1 MVNMS
6 SPTPYQT
13 QHSSSYLAPQ
23 AVNWFRKNIS
33 LAGKLTASQNRA
45 CVPIGK
51 GKNVGE
57 RGLSKVLLTDLNLVL
72 EQLAPACL
80 ARMGDE
86 PHWQGPVRTSV
97 SKLAVCVDS
106 TEENLRL
113 AGELGV
119 DAIVSHHGWDGT
131 LPDLIEEKQIAIY
144 KCHTNWDRAP
154 GGNSVVLAE
163 RLGLQEIIG
172 FNYSA
177 VGNCPPTVAADLIT
191 RAARLVGRRAV
202 PYLGDPLR
210 QVSRVGVMAGACF
223 GPGFEDEWAELLRRG
238 AEIVLSGDMSQRVGR
253 SFVTRGVIA
262 VDIGH
267 SSSELPG
274 MERLA
279 ELLRERLSIP
289 VVTLRDYYRLEVAI
303 V

>member
-1 MVNMS
+1 M
-6 SPTPYQT
+6 
-13 QHSSSYLAPQ
+13 
-23 AVNWFRKNIS
+23 
-33 LAGKLTASQNRA
+33 
-45 CVPIGK
+45 
-51 GKNVGE
+51 
-57 RGLSKVLLTDLNLVL
+57 TDLNRVL
-72 EQLAPACL
+72 EELAPARL

-86 PHWQGPVRTSV
+86 PGWQGSTRTNV
-97 SKLAVCVDS
+97 DKLAVCVDS
-106 TEENLRL
+106 TAENLRL
-113 AGELGV
+113 AAELGV

-131 LPDLIEEKQIAIY
+131 QPELVQARQLAIY

-163 RLGLQEIIG
+163 RLGLQNIVG

-177 VGNCPPTVAADLIT
+177 IGDCPVTPAADLIV

-202 PYLGDPLR
+202 PYMGAPLR
-210 QVSRVGVMAGACF
+210 QINRVAVMAGACF

-238 AEIVLSGDMSQRVGR
+238 AEMVFSGDMSQRVGR
-253 SFVTRGVIA
+253 SFVTRGVIP

-279 ELLRERLSIP
+279 ELLAERLPIP
-289 VVTLRDYYRLEVAI
+289 VVMLSDYYRPEVAI